1 MNACMLSCQTLCS
14 FHYYVKLGFSSQHKI
29 CLDDAAIVSHMFTSH
44 SIDSCKKLL
53 HHYGEFDNFIG
64 HVLAITE
71 EAIINGESNKEPYEN
86 IKTMRSELESVYKE
100 LKISVASRN
109 KEKIIQNLTITL
121 NLLDKLQHEFD
132 KAVNEELE
140 PFFNLG
146 VNYLHSEIERIL
158 SKLYSK

>member
-1 MNACMLSCQTLCS
+1 MNACILSLLFNEFSQAFRS

-53 HHYGEFDNFIG
+53 HHYGEFNNFIG

-86 IKTMRSELESVYKE
+86 IKTMRSELESVHKE
-100 LKISVASRN
+100 LKISVGARN

-121 NLLDKLQHEFD
+121 NLL
-132 KAVNEELE
+132 
-140 PFFNLG
+140 
-146 VNYLHSEIERIL
+146 RITRAGMNCL
-158 SKLYSK
+158 STAIPWILIP

>member
-1 MNACMLSCQTLCS
+1 
-14 FHYYVKLGFSSQHKI
+14 
-29 CLDDAAIVSHMFTSH
+29 
-44 SIDSCKKLL
+44 
-53 HHYGEFDNFIG
+53 
-64 HVLAITE
+64 VLAITE

-86 IKTMRSELESVYKE
+86 IKTMRSELESVHKE

-121 NLLDKLQHEFD
+121 NLLDKLQQQEFD